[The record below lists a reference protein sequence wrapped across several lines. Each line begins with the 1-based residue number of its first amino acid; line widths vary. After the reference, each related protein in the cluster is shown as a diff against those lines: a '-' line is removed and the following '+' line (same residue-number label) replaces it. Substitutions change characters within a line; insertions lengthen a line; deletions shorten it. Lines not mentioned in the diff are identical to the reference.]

1 MGSCI
6 KHQKLNMIPWKYVL
20 PCIFVSMPF
29 AFLGGNT
36 QVDKEV
42 FVIVLAVVLILS
54 GMTMMMNHNPIKLF
68 NDHIDSKIGKA
79 IVYVTSSILG
89 YIAGLVG
96 IGGGIFFAPILHL
109 TQTLPVRIIPAFTS
123 FFILANSLAGLA
135 GQMIKNHSVDH
146 SSIKPEYLWLFIAV
160 FLGGQL
166 GSHLGLKFINSD
178 IIRRMT
184 AVLVIYVGCRLLII

>member
-1 MGSCI
+1 M
-6 KHQKLNMIPWKYVL
+6 

-29 AFLGGNT
+29 AFMGGNT

-42 FVIVLAVVLILS
+42 FVIILAVVLILS
-54 GMTMMMNHNPIKLF
+54 GMAMMMNHNPIKLF
-68 NDHIDSKIGKA
+68 SDHIDSKIGKA
-79 IVYVTSSILG
+79 IIYAISSILG

-109 TQTLPVRIIPAFTS
+109 TQALPVRVIPAFTS
-123 FFILANSLAGLA
+123 FFILANSLSGLA
-135 GQMIKNHSVDH
+135 GQIIKNYSVD
-146 SSIKPEYLWLFIAV
+146 SSLIKSEYLWLFAAV

-166 GSHLGLKFINSD
+166 GSYLGLKLINPN
-178 IIRRMT
+178 IIRRLT

>member
-1 MGSCI
+1 
-6 KHQKLNMIPWKYVL
+6 MIPWKYVL

-54 GMTMMMNHNPIKLF
+54 GMTMMINHKPIKLF
-68 NDHIDSKIGKA
+68 SDHIDSKIGKA
-79 IVYVTSSILG
+79 IVYVTSSLLG

-123 FFILANSLAGLA
+123 FFILANSLAGLV
-135 GQMIKNHSVDH
+135 GQMIKNHSVGNFL
-146 SSIKPEYLWLFIAV
+146 IKPEYSWLFIAV

>member
-1 MGSCI
+1 M
-6 KHQKLNMIPWKYVL
+6 
-20 PCIFVSMPF
+20 PCIFVSVPF
-29 AFLGGNT
+29 AFIGGNT

-42 FVIVLAVVLILS
+42 FVIILAGVLILS
-54 GMTMMMNHNPIKLF
+54 GMAMMMNHNPIKLF
-68 NDHIDSKIGKA
+68 SDHVDSKIGKA
-79 IVYVTSSILG
+79 IIYTISSILG

-109 TQTLPVRIIPAFTS
+109 TQVLPVRVIPAFTS

-135 GQMIKNHSVDH
+135 GQIVKNHSVG
-146 SSIKPEYLWLFIAV
+146 SSFIKPEYLWLFAVV

-166 GSHLGLKFINSD
+166 GSYLGLKLINPD
-178 IIRRMT
+178 IIRRLT

>member
-1 MGSCI
+1 
-6 KHQKLNMIPWKYVL
+6 MIPWKYVL

-54 GMTMMMNHNPIKLF
+54 GMTMMINHKPIKLF
-68 NDHIDSKIGKA
+68 TDHLDSKIGKA

-109 TQTLPVRIIPAFTS
+109 TQVFPVRVIPAFTS

-135 GQMIKNHSVDH
+135 GQIVKNHSVG
-146 SSIKPEYLWLFIAV
+146 SSFIKPEYLWLFAVV

-166 GSHLGLKFINSD
+166 GSYFGLKFINSD
-178 IIRRMT
+178 ITRRMT
-184 AVLVIYVGCRLLII
+184 AALVIYVGCRLLII